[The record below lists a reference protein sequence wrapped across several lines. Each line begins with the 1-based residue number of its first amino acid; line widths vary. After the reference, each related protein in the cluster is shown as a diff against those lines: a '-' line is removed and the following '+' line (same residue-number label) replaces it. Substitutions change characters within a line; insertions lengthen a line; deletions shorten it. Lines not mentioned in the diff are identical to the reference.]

1 MTVVSAGVKN
11 ILDIPRTLEY
21 LETEGV
27 PVVTYGSKHFPA
39 FFAPSSGI
47 QSPISLDSLE
57 DIAEM
62 LLMRRKLHLENGI
75 LVAVPNQDT

>member
-27 PVVTYGSKHFPA
+27 PVVTFGSKYFPA

-47 QSPISLDSLE
+47 VSPLTIDKIE

-62 LLMRRKLHLENGI
+62 LLAQRKLGLQTGI
-75 LVAVPNQDT
+75 LVAVPNPDT